1 MLPLCAAGFQHV
13 AVTLRLLTA
22 VDVIQARLL
31 RQSLLLSHHQV
42 LLVLLVCC
50 DFRLVLCQQVT
61 IYIGKILWSAHDLLL
76 CYCADNLLC

>member
-1 MLPLCAAGFQHV
+1 MVGC
-13 AVTLRLLTA
+13 
-22 VDVIQARLL
+22 
-31 RQSLLLSHHQV
+31 RQKETIAPTNSSKRGPNQTPPFVGPTYLSHHQV